1 MSLLVK
7 ICGLRDPDDV
17 TIAVE
22 AGADAVGF
30 VFFEGSA
37 RNTTPEAASAACAN
51 LPPGKKRVA
60 VMLHP
65 SNEEW
70 QKVLRGFGPDVL
82 QTDAEDFEALDVP
95 YDVECW
101 PVIREGRLP
110 ATFPATYLYEGAKS
124 GAGETV
130 DWADAATVAAANNM
144 ILAGGLSPENVAE
157 AIRNVRPYG
166 VDVSSG
172 VESAPGRKD
181 AQKIRNFVS
190 AARAAE
196 KTL

>member
-1 MSLLVK
+1 MSLFVK
-7 ICGLRDPDDV
+7 ICGLRDASDV
-17 TIAVE
+17 TAAVD

-30 VFFEGSA
+30 VFFEGSV
-37 RNTTPEAASAACAN
+37 RNTTPEAATAACAN
-51 LPPGKKRVA
+51 LSSGTKRVA

-70 QKVLRGFGPDVL
+70 QKVLRGFEPDVL
-82 QTDAEDFEALDVP
+82 QTDIEDFDALDVP
-95 YDVECW
+95 YGVECW
-101 PVIREGRLP
+101 PVIREGREP

-130 DWADAATVAAANNM
+130 DWSDAAKVALNNDM
-144 ILAGGLSPENVAE
+144 ILAGGLAPENVAE
-157 AIRNVRPYG
+157 AVRNVRPYG

-172 VESAPGRKD
+172 VELAPGRKD
-181 AQKIRNFVS
+181 AQKIHDFVH

-196 KTL
+196 RYL